1 MPVADAF
8 VKHPAI
14 AFALT
19 ACQIFI
25 VSCASTQQTTT
36 TTSQG
41 NALPGT
47 SWQLVRF
54 EGGDDTVLTP
64 DDRSKYTIEFDAK
77 GGVAARID
85 CNRGRGTWT
94 SAGPSQVQF
103 GPMAV
108 TRALCPPGSLH
119 DQIVKQWTN
128 IRSYTM
134 KDGRL
139 FLALMADG
147 GIYEFEPLK
156 AQN

>member
-1 MPVADAF
+1 M
-8 VKHPAI
+8 
-14 AFALT
+14 
-19 ACQIFI
+19 
-25 VSCASTQQTTT
+25 
-36 TTSQG
+36 
-41 NALPGT
+41 
-47 SWQLVRF
+47 
-54 EGGDDTVLTP
+54 LTP